1 MRRKVIAANY
11 KMNKT
16 VSEVAEFLNRIK
28 DDINVK
34 DRDVIV
40 CPNALAVNKA
50 YEILKNTS
58 VKVGVQNV
66 FTEDKGAYTGE
77 NSVIMA
83 KDAGAS
89 YVICGHSERRQYF
102 KETDEIVN
110 KKVLKCIENDLCA
123 ILCVGENL
131 EQRKNN
137 LQFSTVKNQVINGLK
152 NVELKDLDKIII
164 AYEPIW
170 AIGTGV
176 TASKEEAE
184 EICKYIREELV
195 KLYGTKA
202 ENVRVLY
209 GGSVTENTSYELLNM
224 PNIDGALIGS
234 ASLRD
239 EFINI
244 VNTDIN

>member
-16 VSEVAEFLNRIK
+16 ISEVAEFLNKIK
-28 DDINVK
+28 NQINVT

-50 YEILKNTS
+50 YEILKDTN
-58 VKVGVQNV
+58 VKVGVQNI

-89 YVICGHSERRQYF
+89 YAICGHSERRQYF
-102 KETDEIVN
+102 NETDEIVN
-110 KKVLKCIENDLCA
+110 KKVIKCIENNIVS

-131 EQRKNN
+131 DQRNKK
-137 LQFSTVKNQVINGLK
+137 LQFTTVKNQVINGL
-152 NVELKDLDKIII
+152 NDVELKDLDKVII

-176 TASKEEAE
+176 TASKEQAE
-184 EICKYIREELV
+184 EICKFIREELV
-195 KLYGTKA
+195 ELYGSEAK
-202 ENVRVLY
+202 NVRVLY
-209 GGSVTENTSYELLNM
+209 GGSVTANTSYELLNM

-234 ASLRD
+234 ASLKD
-239 EFINI
+239 EFIDI
-244 VNTDIN
+244 VNTTIK